1 MSPHHFSKQM
11 HSPYFQSKHY
21 REESAEAKVQAE
33 IEGFILKCLNPI
45 KRIFKKRNK
54 NVQS

>member
-1 MSPHHFSKQM
+1 MSPRHFSKQM

-21 REESAEAKVQAE
+21 REESAEAKAQAK
-33 IEGFILKCLNPI
+33 IENFFTKPVKLI

-54 NVQS
+54 NV

>member
-21 REESAEAKVQAE
+21 REESNEARFQAK
-33 IEGFILKCLNPI
+33 IENFFTKPVKLI
-45 KRIFKKRNK
+45 KSIFKKKDK
-54 NVQS
+54 NVQ